1 MPKPDYS
8 LVAITTVYIQPADST
23 YVLYGL
29 YYKTRWFFFDFF
41 DFHILRLSKLEIN
54 QVV

>member
-23 YVLYGL
+23 YV
-29 YYKTRWFFFDFF
+29 
-41 DFHILRLSKLEIN
+41 ILSFYSIKRP
-54 QVV
+54 V